1 VTDLS
6 LLPLARAHPPETA
19 GYHVVTRVPVAVDDE
34 LVGVVR
40 ARIATSSFDAA
51 DVIYLV
57 DHAGA
62 FVGAIRIERLFGAPA
77 EERLRAL
84 VEPGYPRVAPG
95 SDQELVAARVLA
107 CGVSSAAVVDGR
119 GHLLGAVPATTLL
132 DILRHEHVEDLH
144 RLAGIQREA
153 EQTRDALEAPP
164 TRRAR
169 HRLPWLVFGLGGS
182 MLAAG
187 IVSRF
192 DGLLQ
197 SELAIAY
204 FVPAIVYLADA
215 IGTQTEAIVVRGLSL
230 SRLPLRSLL
239 AGELRTGLL
248 IGSALGAAA
257 LAPVALLFGDWAL
270 AAAVSLS
277 ILIAGAVATSI
288 GLLLPWV
295 FQRIGSDPALGS
307 GPVATI
313 IQDVLSLL
321 IYFAIAI
328 LILGSTG

>member
-1 VTDLS
+1 
-6 LLPLARAHPPETA
+6 
-19 GYHVVTRVPVAVDDE
+19 VTRVPVAVDDE

-215 IGTQTEAIVVRGLSL
+215 IGTQTEAIAVRGLSL
-230 SRLPLRSLL
+230 ERMSLRHLL
-239 AGELRTGLL
+239 GSELRTGLL
-248 IGSALGAAA
+248 IGLA
-257 LAPVALLFGDWAL
+257 LAGLAFPLVLIGFGQPAL
-270 AAAVSLS
+270 ALAVAVA
-277 ILIAGAVATSI
+277 ILIAGAAATTI
-288 GLLLPWV
+288 GLVLPSLLARW
-295 FQRIGSDPALGS
+295 GSDPAYGS
-307 GPVATI
+307 GPLATI
-313 IQDVLSLL
+313 LQDVISLV
-321 IYFAIAI
+321 IYLVVADV
-328 LILGSTG
+328 LVT